1 MKILFLCTGNAY
13 RSPLA
18 EALLKKLRPDLTVD
32 SAGLHVAI
40 PIPKQVKDY
49 LSGRNSVNFLKT
61 YPESIEDKKL
71 ATYDLIVAMERRHSQ
86 AVLRHCPQCK
96 DRIVLWNI
104 QDPYFEEHNVTDR
117 IFNEI
122 EKRVNELAESI

>member
-1 MKILFLCTGNAY
+1 
-13 RSPLA
+13 LA

-49 LSGRNSVNFLKT
+49 LSGRNAVNFLKT

-71 ATYDLIVAMERRHSQ
+71 ATYDLVVAMEPRHRQ

-96 DRIVLWNI
+96 DRIVVWNI

-117 IFNEI
+117 IFSEI